1 MCGLLNCRILTE
13 GRFSQRVRGS
23 INETARHTICSYA
36 ERVGEFTL
44 TDDVHDG
51 SATLSPNIFL
61 CLAQLQG
68 PLAPLFPNLRHL
80 RIVNAKYSLEYLR
93 LFLSPSLET
102 LEIVGLGETCR
113 AVLLSFLSA
122 AVVEVPSL
130 STLILGPGRLSR
142 DVMNTCLGFDRLK
155 HLELVNVVLEADY
168 QLLKDIG
175 GLEHLETF
183 VIDAQD
189 VGYAPSQAILRAER
203 NERARVIAENELCRQ
218 RIEETQE
225 HRKRYVE
232 ELEERRR
239 KATIPR
245 MKGLCW
251 MCGIGCEEDKT
262 QCSSCTLENF
272 EQEKYMRE
280 LEKYMWELEEEDE
293 RRRKE
298 DKRKRKQEESKR
310 RVSQWK
316 QEDEMRQYQEA
327 KRKQR
332 RCEETDEEMRRV
344 EAVAEYKGC
353 KEEEDLYRSPAESK
367 HRENADPEDDD
378 EVENLE
384 VEAEMGCSVIDES
397 LPVENTDGSDSTSF
411 PGVDDGSGAQAS
423 IGRQE
428 GPPHAKFPKLLD
440 ITVRGSTEMIQD
452 VVELITS
459 VSVVLLC
466 LEMVPVL
473 SSNIATPS
481 SRRFVDTVD
490 SALSRWASTIAHV
503 TLSVPTGVASKLP
516 DEVTEALVYLPQLE
530 HLELNGW
537 DVASNIANY
546 FLGRLW
552 EIGASKLKVLHLHN
566 DSNTTAIPLSRL
578 QTIARACPNLRSLR
592 CRFDNLNIPSYSFP
606 AQIPFPHPL
615 ETLTVGD
622 TQLRLESDAVLNVAR
637 YVDSSFP
644 KLKAIKPLEGSAQN
658 ADQWRYIDKL
668 VKFRQCGH
676 REATIGAFSI

>member
-1 MCGLLNCRILTE
+1 MCGLINCQILAK

-44 TDDVHDG
+44 TDDVHDD
-51 SATLSPNIFL
+51 SATLSPSIFL

-80 RIVNAKYSLEYLR
+80 RIVNAEYSLEYLR

-113 AVLLSFLSA
+113 ATLLSFLSA

-142 DVMNTCLGFDRLK
+142 DVMNTCLGFDRLR
-155 HLELVNVVLEADY
+155 HLELVNAVLEADY

-175 GLEHLETF
+175 RLEHLETF

-344 EAVAEYKGC
+344 EAVAEYKGR

-397 LPVENTDGSDSTSF
+397 LPVENTDGSDSTRF
-411 PGVDDGSGAQAS
+411 PGVDDGSSAQAS

-440 ITVRGSTEMIQD
+440 ITVF
-452 VVELITS
+452 ELSFCFGTLHCWLVDHNSIAETS
-459 VSVVLLC
+459 
-466 LEMVPVL
+466 
-473 SSNIATPS
+473 
-481 SRRFVDTVD
+481 
-490 SALSRWASTIAHV
+490 
-503 TLSVPTGVASKLP
+503 
-516 DEVTEALVYLPQLE
+516 
-530 HLELNGW
+530 
-537 DVASNIANY
+537 
-546 FLGRLW
+546 
-552 EIGASKLKVLHLHN
+552 
-566 DSNTTAIPLSRL
+566 
-578 QTIARACPNLRSLR
+578 
-592 CRFDNLNIPSYSFP
+592 
-606 AQIPFPHPL
+606 
-615 ETLTVGD
+615 
-622 TQLRLESDAVLNVAR
+622 
-637 YVDSSFP
+637 
-644 KLKAIKPLEGSAQN
+644 
-658 ADQWRYIDKL
+658 
-668 VKFRQCGH
+668 
-676 REATIGAFSI
+676 